1 MIHLE
6 ALLPSDLRLI
16 IISMSIRKH
25 DFIEGEYYHL
35 YNRGVDKRDI
45 ISDHQDLDRLFRSI
59 IEFNQEETI
68 GSIYENSFKK
78 DSLGSKASKLVTIVA
93 YCINPTHFH
102 LLVTPLVDNGIEKFM
117 QRMGGYTKYFN
128 ERNDRNGSLF
138 QGKFKSKHVDD
149 NNYLLRLSAYVNMNN
164 RDLLG
169 SKASKLSKSSLEE
182 YVDDDMEDGICDSSI
197 VLDQFKNK
205 KEYFEFAKEAWADSL
220 ERKKYLE
227 M

>member
-1 MIHLE
+1 M
-6 ALLPSDLRLI
+6 
-16 IISMSIRKH
+16 
-25 DFIEGEYYHL
+25 
-35 YNRGVDKRDI
+35 
-45 ISDHQDLDRLFRSI
+45 
-59 IEFNQEETI
+59 
-68 GSIYENSFKK
+68 
-78 DSLGSKASKLVTIVA
+78 TIVA
-93 YCINPTHFH
+93 YCINPNHFH

-149 NNYLLRLSAYVNMNN
+149 NNYLLRLIAYVNMNN

>member
-93 YCINPTHFH
+93 YCINPNHFH